1 MDNTNILTRQ
11 IETYVDWLDSEH
23 ERLERERDLYVD
35 ANGQD
40 DYVENINSQLEDIE
54 YETDEHL
61 ENLDLLIRHI
71 SRLLAIITQ
80 W

>member
-1 MDNTNILTRQ
+1 
-11 IETYVDWLDSEH
+11 
-23 ERLERERDLYVD
+23 VD